1 MVDVQNV
8 WIIVLI
14 VRVYLNVE
22 HVGLVMLLNNKLLVG
37 KLLKVVKKFVVMVLN
52 INNVVMMGIIIMVM
66 VVIVNVK
73 NSQDGSVV
81 VAHPINLVPAR
92 KRFLIKSNS
101 QQEVQ

>member
-14 VRVYLNVE
+14 VIVYLNVE
-22 HVGLVMLLNNKLLVG
+22 HVVLVMLLNHKQLVD
-37 KLLKVVKKFVVMVLN
+37 KLLKVVKKSVVMVLN
-52 INNVVMMGIIIMVM
+52 INNVVMMEILIMVM

-73 NSQDGSVV
+73 NNQDGSAV

-92 KRFLIKSNS
+92 K
-101 QQEVQ
+101 